1 MKEPLSLKGG
11 STTDLISSMKKRRMA
26 EEIPDHQFMSAIAQ
40 EDEGALRLLIERHQ
54 KAVYG
59 TILKMIGDATEAE
72 DLAQRVFIRVFQSAP
87 RYRPEAQFNTWLMTI
102 VRNLVL
108 NEYRRRQRKPWESL
122 FHSDDEEPRE
132 FSDATQRTASEHLQA
147 NELKSAIESA
157 LRELPEKQRSA
168 IILSRYHEMP
178 YEEIAK
184 TLKISLSS
192 TKSLIFRARETLKV
206 SLAKYM
212 QP

>member
-1 MKEPLSLKGG
+1 
-11 STTDLISSMKKRRMA
+11 MKKRSMA
-26 EEIPDHQFMSAIAQ
+26 EEIPDHQLMGTIAQ
-40 EDEGALRLLIERHQ
+40 GDENALRVLIERHQ
-54 KAVYG
+54 RAVYG

-72 DLAQRVFIRVFQSAP
+72 DLSQRVFIRVFQSAP

-132 FSDATQRTASEHLQA
+132 FSDSKQRTAGELLQA
-147 NELKSAIESA
+147 DELRSAIENA
-157 LRELPEKQRSA
+157 LQELPEKQRSA

-178 YEEIAK
+178 YEEISK

-192 TKSLIFRARETLKV
+192 TKSLIFRAREALKV
-206 SLAKYM
+206 SLEKYM

>member
-1 MKEPLSLKGG
+1 
-11 STTDLISSMKKRRMA
+11 MKKQSMA
-26 EEIPDHQFMSAIAQ
+26 EEIPDHQLMSLIAQ
-40 EDEGALRLLIERHQ
+40 EDENALQLLIERHQ

-72 DLAQRVFIRVFQSAP
+72 DLAQRVFIRVFQSAA

-108 NEYRRRQRKPWESL
+108 NEYRRRNRKPWESL
-122 FHSDDEEPRE
+122 FHSDDDEPRE
-132 FSDATQRTASEHLQA
+132 FADSTQRTAGELLQA
-147 NELKSAIESA
+147 DELRSAIEIA
-157 LRELPEKQRSA
+157 LQELPEKQRSA

-178 YEEIAK
+178 YEEISK

-192 TKSLIFRARETLKV
+192 TKSLIFRAREALKV

-212 QP
+212 QH